1 MNQRTSKENHQNI
14 QTNYATTNFEVYPT
28 LVLPTTIIDSSYSE
42 ETMPDIYGSKPQF
55 YKTQTSQT
63 KTITTTNTTNI
74 TYYNYPYNFNSNGQ
88 YEQYLDNFSKYSSN
102 TYNPGLSLGN
112 LPGRKTLPA
121 NMYQQI
127 KEKNN
132 KNENNPFCE
141 IKKNI
146 NNKTN
151 IEYQERKT
159 NTIQSNTLNLNNI
172 YNMNNYNDYNN
183 YNRINSNSINN
194 IKNIN
199 NNNNEYDDIIDI
211 YNKIYNSNIIYKIDE
226 NKDKIR
232 IFGKYFVENNKNK
245 IKIEIEGKEYELME
259 YYKINNK
266 NKYLHIKIKE
276 IENVTDMS
284 YMFSGCSSL
293 SNIKALQ
300 NWNVSN
306 GNNFSFIFSEC
317 SSLLDIKE
325 LENWNVSNGHDFS
338 YMFYQCSSLSDIKG
352 LENWNVSNGN
362 DFG

>member
-132 KNENNPFCE
+132 KNENNPFGE
-141 IKKNI
+141 IKQNI
-146 NNKTN
+146 NNITD

-172 YNMNNYNDYNN
+172 YNMNNYNN

-194 IKNIN
+194 TKNIN
-199 NNNNEYDDIIDI
+199 NNNNIKYEYEYSDK
-211 YNKIYNSNIIYKIDE
+211 NMFVTQSGNIE
-226 NKDKIR
+226 NKKQKSQKI
-232 IFGKYFVENNKNK
+232 IQKNNEPNKNIYYNDNYNNYNYQNK
-245 IKIEIEGKEYELME
+245 SIEISE
-259 YYKINNK
+259 
-266 NKYLHIKIKE
+266 
-276 IENVTDMS
+276 D
-284 YMFSGCSSL
+284 L
-293 SNIKALQ
+293 SNLANSDINYPFNSSQ
-300 NWNVSN
+300 NAK
-306 GNNFSFIFSEC
+306 GNIFAKKNTIFSQKK
-317 SSLLDIKE
+317 II
-325 LENWNVSNGHDFS
+325 
-338 YMFYQCSSLSDIKG
+338 QI
-352 LENWNVSNGN
+352 
-362 DFG
+362 